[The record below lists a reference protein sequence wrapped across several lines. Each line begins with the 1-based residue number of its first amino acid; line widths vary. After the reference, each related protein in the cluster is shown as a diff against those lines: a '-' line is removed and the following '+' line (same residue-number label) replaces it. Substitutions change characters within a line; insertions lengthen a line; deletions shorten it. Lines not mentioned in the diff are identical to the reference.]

1 MGVLSYLGAGA
12 VARGDELA
20 ALWAREAEPAR
31 VRGFTESALQLVVVV
46 ILRAGRLGEMV
57 LVQNVPGNLLRQCEE
72 TRVGAA
78 SRGGLG
84 GLLHLEVESLVVGD
98 AMVAELPKRQ
108 AGAHEDESRARHGLR
123 VRRDAAVFRS
133 RKTKNFTPR

>member
-1 MGVLSYLGAGA
+1 MSYLGAGA

-31 VRGFTESALQLVVVV
+31 VRGFTESALQLVVVL
-46 ILRAGRLGEMV
+46 ILRAGRLLGEMV

-108 AGAHEDESRARHGLR
+108 AGAHEDESRARHGVS